1 MPEIVVDDVA
11 LHYQC
16 FGEGEDLVLI
26 HGLGANLAFW
36 FPGIASMLS
45 QHYRVILYDLR
56 GHGKSAMPDSGY
68 TLAHMTHDLHTLLEH
83 LGVERLHV
91 VGHSFGA
98 RVALYYATL
107 YPHQVVTLTLADT
120 QFMCLQPKMRLREWH
135 YWQTWKQKLEEKG
148 VPMPFEDELIDFR
161 LLKHLNQVSLEL
173 TQGSLVKKRRKP
185 SLKNRDMGQKGAARW
200 EQLIETTTAQQEFD
214 QEQQITVEDISKISM
229 PTLAVY
235 GEYSHCLASC
245 DKLKALIPNC
255 QVVIHP
261 KVGHFHPVVE
271 PKMFVNTVEQF
282 LLAYPFPHSN
292 SESLPTLDASSVSLE
307 ERH

>member
-56 GHGKSAMPDSGY
+56 GHGKSAMPASGY
-68 TLAHMTHDLHTLLEH
+68 TLAHMTSDLHALLEH
-83 LGVERLHV
+83 LGVEHLHV

-98 RVALYYATL
+98 RVALHYATL
-107 YPHQVVTLTLADT
+107 YPQQVATLTLADT
-120 QFMCLQPKMRLREWH
+120 QFICLQPRIRLREWF
-135 YWQTWKQKLEEKG
+135 YWETWKQQLQEKG
-148 VPMPFEDELIDFR
+148 VPLPDEDDFISFH

-173 TQGSLVKKRRKP
+173 TQGSLVKKRRGP
-185 SLKNRDMGQKGAARW
+185 SLKNRDMGKKGAARW
-200 EQLIETTTAQQEFD
+200 EQLMETTTAKQELD
-214 QEQQITVEDISKISM
+214 EGEQQITLDDIKKISM

-235 GEYSHCLASC
+235 GEYSHCLPSC
-245 DKLKALIPNC
+245 GKLKELINDC

-271 PKMFVNTVEQF
+271 PKMFIETLRKF
-282 LLAYPFPHSN
+282 LQAHQLN
-292 SESLPTLDASSVSLE
+292 SGTLDVEKSS
-307 ERH
+307 

>member
-16 FGEGEDLVLI
+16 FGEGKNLLLI

-56 GHGKSAMPDSGY
+56 GHGKSGMPTSGY
-68 TLAHMTHDLHTLLEH
+68 TMAHMTRDLHALLEH

-98 RVALYYATL
+98 RVAVHYAIV
-107 YPHQVVTLTLADT
+107 YPHQVATLTVADT
-120 QFMCLQPKMRLREWH
+120 QFRCLQPRIRLREWS
-135 YWQTWKQKLEEKG
+135 YWETWKQQLEQKG
-148 VPMPFEDELIDFR
+148 VLVPSEDEFISFH

-173 TQGSLVKKRRKP
+173 TQGSLAKKKRGP
-185 SLKNRDMGQKGAARW
+185 SLKNRDMGKRGAARW
-200 EQLIETTTAQQEFD
+200 EQLMETTTAKQELD
-214 QEQQITVEDISKISM
+214 DGEQKITQEDIKKIAM

-245 DKLKALIPNC
+245 GKLKELIKDC

-271 PKMFVNTVEQF
+271 PRMFIETLEQF
-282 LLAYPFPHSN
+282 LQAHPLN
-292 SESLPTLDASSVSLE
+292 SGSLE
-307 ERH
+307 VKTSLGKD